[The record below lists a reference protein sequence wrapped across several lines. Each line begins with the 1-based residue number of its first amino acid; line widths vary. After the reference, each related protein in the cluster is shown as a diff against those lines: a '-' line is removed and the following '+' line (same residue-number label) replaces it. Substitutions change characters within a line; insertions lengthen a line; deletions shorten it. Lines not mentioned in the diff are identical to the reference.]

1 MKKSLTTA
9 GLALALGV
17 VWTAGPALAQS
28 TTGEK
33 IERKAERA
41 GDKMERA
48 ADKTGDKMER
58 AADKAEDKAE
68 RAGDKAE
75 RAADK
80 AEDKAE
86 RAGDKAES
94 TMDRAKD
101 KAREV
106 KNDATEKTAERKD
119 KAKAKMDRMEAK
131 AHQKDVTAMQQALKD
146 KGYDPGPVDGR
157 MGPRTKAAL
166 MDYQRKE
173 GLSPTGRWDNE
184 TAAKLGVQMSAADKE
199 TVNPAASPS
208 TGATTSSGSV
218 EPTRSTPAG
227 TSTVPPRVPE
237 DKTAPPSKRNA
248 P

>member
-33 IERKAERA
+33 MKDKAERA
-41 GDKMERA
+41 GDKVERGAEKTGDKLERA
-48 ADKTGDKMER
+48 ADKTGDKLER
-58 AADKAEDKAE
+58 T
-68 RAGDKAE
+68 G
-75 RAADK
+75 
-80 AEDKAE
+80 DKAE

-94 TMDRAKD
+94 KTERAKD
-101 KAREV
+101 KAREMKDDV
-106 KNDATEKTAERKD
+106 KDKTAELKN
-119 KAKAKMDRMEAK
+119 KAKGKMDRMEAK
-131 AHQKDVTAMQQALKD
+131 ANHQDVSAMQQALKD
-146 KGYDPGPVDGR
+146 KGYDPGPVDGH

-184 TAAKLGVQMSAADKE
+184 TAAKLGVQTSATVPSDKE
-199 TVNPAASPS
+199 TVSPSASPS
-208 TGATTSSGSV
+208 AGAPAASGSV

-227 TSTVPPRVPE
+227 TSTVPPKAPE
-237 DKTAPPSKRNA
+237 DKTAPPSKRTA

>member
-1 MKKSLTTA
+1 MNKSLTTA

-33 IERKAERA
+33 VKDKAERA
-41 GDKMERA
+41 GDKMERAADKTGDKLERA

-58 AADKAEDKAE
+58 AADKAEDKA
-68 RAGDKAE
+68 D
-75 RAADK
+75 
-80 AEDKAE
+80 

-94 TMDRAKD
+94 KMDKAKD

-106 KNDATEKTAERKD
+106 KNDAKEKTAELKD

-131 AHQKDVTAMQQALKD
+131 ANQKDVTAMQQALKD
-146 KGYDPGPVDGR
+146 KGYDPGPVDGY

-166 MDYQRKE
+166 TDYQRKE
-173 GLSPTGRWDNE
+173 GLSPTGRWDHE
-184 TAAKLGVQMSAADKE
+184 TAAKLGVQTSAMPSDKE
-199 TVNPAASPS
+199 TINPAASPS
-208 TGATTSSGSV
+208 TGTAASPATPSGSV

-227 TSTVPPRVPE
+227 TSTVPPKAPE
-237 DKTAPPSKRNA
+237 DKTAPPSKRSA

>member
-1 MKKSLTTA
+1 MNKSLTTA

-33 IERKAERA
+33 MKDKAERA

-58 AADKAEDKAE
+58 AADKT
-68 RAGDKAE
+68 E

-94 TMDRAKD
+94 KMDKAKD

-106 KNDATEKTAERKD
+106 KNDTKEKTAELKD

-131 AHQKDVTAMQQALKD
+131 ANHKDVTAMQQALKD
-146 KGYDPGPVDGR
+146 KGYDPGPVDGH

-166 MDYQRKE
+166 TDYQRKE

-184 TAAKLGVQMSAADKE
+184 TAAKLGVQTSALPSDKE
-199 TVNPAASPS
+199 TVTPSASPS
-208 TGATTSSGSV
+208 GTAAAPASPSGSV

-227 TSTVPPRVPE
+227 TSTVPPKAPE

>member
-33 IERKAERA
+33 VKDKAERA

-48 ADKTGDKMER
+48 ADKTGDKLER

-68 RAGDKAE
+68 RA
-75 RAADK
+75 ADK
-80 AEDKAE
+80 AENKAE

-94 TMDRAKD
+94 KMDRAKD
-101 KAREV
+101 KASEV
-106 KNDATEKTAERKD
+106 KNDAKEKTAELKD

-199 TVNPAASPS
+199 TINPAASPS

-237 DKTAPPSKRNA
+237 DKTAPPSKRAA